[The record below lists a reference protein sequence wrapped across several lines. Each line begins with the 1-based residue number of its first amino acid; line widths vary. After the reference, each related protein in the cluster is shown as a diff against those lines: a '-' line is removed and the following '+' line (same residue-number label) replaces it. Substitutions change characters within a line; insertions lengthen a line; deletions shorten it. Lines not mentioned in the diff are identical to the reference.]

1 MQAES
6 IRCPRVCCPESCYQW
21 FAGNEE
27 DRAWFQWG
35 YCTWVL
41 TLAILEK
48 DSLTKSLWVEIDF
61 DPPEKLGYII
71 QHFLAGFRGMKI

>member
-6 IRCPRVCCPESCYQW
+6 IRCPRVYFPESCYQW

-27 DRAWFQWG
+27 DRVWFQWG

-48 DSLTKSLWVEIDF
+48 DSLTKSL
-61 DPPEKLGYII
+61 
-71 QHFLAGFRGMKI
+71 